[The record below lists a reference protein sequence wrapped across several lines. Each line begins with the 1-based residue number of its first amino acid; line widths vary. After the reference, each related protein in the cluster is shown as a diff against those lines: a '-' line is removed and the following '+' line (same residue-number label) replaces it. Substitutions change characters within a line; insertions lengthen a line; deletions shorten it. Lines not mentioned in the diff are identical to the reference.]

1 MGGTSMTQN
10 VRAISLELQAQ
21 PLLQLLSHRGK
32 SANGDWPVWPPERHE
47 DFPLR
52 TPRSGLLQQKCIPDF
67 GGQGISLD
75 FPLFGTAHRDF
86 LFRPVD
92 VFKTH
97 PTDFAYA
104 QAVDRAKQD
113 RAATSDLN
121 WRRTVDTGKKLSHL
135 FPRRALRQIF
145 VGVKPGR
152 IDGFGDACG
161 APTSTAGIAKER
173 AQRLYMERHASS
185 LPPAGNSAG
194 EVFGDGHR

>member
-1 MGGTSMTQN
+1 MCSRTTHALWITSSVWASFQVLETGDKW
-10 VRAISLELQAQ
+10 ISRL
-21 PLLQLLSHRGK
+21 PS
-32 SANGDWPVWPPERHE
+32 
-47 DFPLR
+47 
-52 TPRSGLLQQKCIPDF
+52 RS
-67 GGQGISLD
+67 
-75 FPLFGTAHRDF
+75 
-86 LFRPVD
+86 
-92 VFKTH
+92 
-97 PTDFAYA
+97 
-104 QAVDRAKQD
+104 
-113 RAATSDLN
+113 AATSDLN

-185 LPPAGNSAG
+185 LPLAGNSAG